1 MTNRGH
7 LASRLRYISYPMSQK
22 DLTVE
27 SRSVRGK
34 VAARQMRR
42 AGKLPAVIYGH
53 GETPVSVSVDA
64 KEFSDLISHSGVHVM
79 LNLKGAANESA
90 VIKKIERHPVKGI
103 PATVDFQRV
112 SLNERIHA
120 KVAIVLEN
128 EPHDVKTGDGL
139 LVQSLHEI
147 DIEALP
153 AEMPEQITIDISH
166 LVLDGPAIHI
176 SEITVPAGIIVLTP
190 GDEAIAAV
198 NKPKKVDLDAPMD
211 EADAAVEAEGQ
222 AKAEEAAA
230 ENTVATEEPTVA
242 EPVAEVE
249 PSPEAVALETKGE

>member
-1 MTNRGH
+1 
-7 LASRLRYISYPMSQK
+7 MSQK
-22 DLTVE
+22 ELTVE
-27 SRSVRGK
+27 SRSGSGK
-34 VAARQMRR
+34 VAARQLRR

-53 GETPVSVSVDA
+53 GETPVQLTVDA
-64 KEFSDLISHSGVHVM
+64 KAFSDLIAHSGTHVL

-103 PATVDFQRV
+103 PATIDFQRV

-120 KVAIVLEN
+120 KVAIILEN
-128 EPHDVKTGDGL
+128 EPLDVKTGDGL

-153 AEMPEQITIDISH
+153 AEMPEHITVDISH
-166 LVLDGPAIHI
+166 LVLDGPAVHI
-176 SEITVPAGIIVLTP
+176 GEITVPAGITVLTP

-198 NKPKKVDLDAPMD
+198 NKPKKVDIDAPLD
-211 EADAAVEAEGQ
+211 EADAAIEAEGL

-230 ENTVATEEPTVA
+230 ENTVATEEVVA

-249 PSPEAVALETKGE
+249 ISPEAAALESKGE